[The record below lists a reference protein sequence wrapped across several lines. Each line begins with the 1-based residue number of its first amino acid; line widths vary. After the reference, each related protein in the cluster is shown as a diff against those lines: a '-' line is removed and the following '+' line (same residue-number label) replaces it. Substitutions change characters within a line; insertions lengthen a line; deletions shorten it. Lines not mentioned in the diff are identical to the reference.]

1 MPNFDDKYSELLV
14 ECGGNLVPF
23 LDSIFGFLYRRS
35 DFFQVKSNGQVDS
48 VVGFHPGQN
57 KTLLLSVMNKWEKF
71 AKDERDKNHKL
82 SQADVPIA
90 INEEEVGPIES
101 KSLDP
106 PPNKAKASSS
116 NRVEIENDL
125 VNGANQGTYKWSQT
139 SNDLEITVPVDIKVV
154 KGSQI
159 KVNCTKNSIK
169 VASNGHV
176 LVDGELSDQIKPAEM
191 IWNLMP
197 GSHVLIN
204 LEKAKEGP
212 LWSKLLKNEELKTN
226 LSYDKPFTE
235 LKDDDK
241 IAVEYALTQQTQK
254 ENEDK
259 KLETLLREAWDK
271 DGSPFKG
278 QPYDASVFSSK

>member
-116 NRVEIENDL
+116 HKVEIESDI
-125 VNGANQGTYKWSQT
+125 VNGANQGAYKWSQT

-271 DGSPFKG
+271 DSSPFKG